1 MFFVERAGW
10 ELRQKCR
17 EGESVNKKSK
27 DRGRVRVCGGNF
39 YIESYLHE
47 KCICEKASEW
57 RFKEMV
63 WVLIVECDQIF
74 FFFFK
79 VLAMLRV
86 SGKLLNVLWQKI
98 MLLGNFLLFK
108 MAKGFYVI

>member
-1 MFFVERAGW
+1 M
-10 ELRQKCR
+10 
-17 EGESVNKKSK
+17 
-27 DRGRVRVCGGNF
+27 
-39 YIESYLHE
+39 
-47 KCICEKASEW
+47 
-57 RFKEMV
+57 
-63 WVLIVECDQIF
+63 LIVECDQIF

-98 MLLGNFLLFK
+98 MLQGNFLLFK